1 MKSIEVYKG
10 YSIFEA
16 EGQWAA
22 AGFSFQVDISKVFT
36 ERGIDMLSI
45 NTRTSKQGIATVNLT
60 FDVGGVEELKSLF
73 EKIRQIDNVMEIER
87 SAG

>member
-22 AGFSFQVDISKVFT
+22 AGFSFQVDISKVFI
-36 ERGIDMLSI
+36 RHDYMG
-45 NTRTSKQGIATVNLT
+45 
-60 FDVGGVEELKSLF
+60 FKSL
-73 EKIRQIDNVMEIER
+73 ERARKEIDFLSEVYD
-87 SAG
+87 

>member
-1 MKSIEVYKG
+1 MKNIEVYKG

-36 ERGIDMLSI
+36 RHDYMG
-45 NTRTSKQGIATVNLT
+45 
-60 FDVGGVEELKSLF
+60 FKSL
-73 EKIRQIDNVMEIER
+73 ERARKEIDFLSEVYD
-87 SAG
+87 